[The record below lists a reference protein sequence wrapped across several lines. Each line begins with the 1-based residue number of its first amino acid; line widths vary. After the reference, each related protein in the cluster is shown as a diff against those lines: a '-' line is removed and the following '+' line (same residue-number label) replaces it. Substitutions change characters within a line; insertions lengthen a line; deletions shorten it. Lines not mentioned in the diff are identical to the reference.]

1 MPSYSNVNAIWSGS
15 SQSKASKFVGRMP
28 DLFIGGPRGDGSSG
42 GYYKTGYDPG
52 VQGRF
57 GRPAKNIYMWRDD
70 TPAAPTPKPPP
81 PPKPAPKP
89 ATVKAK
95 QVTTPT
101 NKYQS
106 QIAKLTKNLSTY
118 KDTIN
123 SLKIDFGEQIKNL
136 QSDYAA
142 QTKDLISNYG
152 LQISDL
158 KEGFQTKFTEQEA
171 SFVDRLNKQQ
181 KGFDVSMANQQ
192 IAGKAANLQIGSNQ
206 SNAAQQGGTAGFRN
220 RGLQFNTPAYA
231 GLSIN
236 SGNINI

>member
-1 MPSYSNVNAIWSGS
+1 
-15 SQSKASKFVGRMP
+15 MP